1 MGSEEPVRRVIE
13 WDEFDELIS
22 SIASQIPD
30 EDSPHAIV
38 GLTRGGLVPAVR
50 LSHMYNAK
58 LFCLNISLR
67 DDMVDDSEFDWDLLE
82 DYRRVLIVDDINDSG
97 KTFTTVLE
105 KCYQKLVPG
114 AKFCALLEKPTS
126 KFKCAYSGEVI
137 NKGQEKDWIVF
148 PWE

>member
-13 WDEFDELIS
+13 WDEFDELVS

-30 EDSPHAIV
+30 EESPHAIV

-67 DDMVDDSEFDWDLLE
+67 DGMVDDSEFDWDLLD
-82 DYRRVLIVDDINDSG
+82 DYTRVLIVDDINDSG
-97 KTFTTVLE
+97 KTFNTVIQSQIR
-105 KCYQKLVPG
+105 KTISQ
-114 AKFCALLEKPTS
+114 T
-126 KFKCAYSGEVI
+126 
-137 NKGQEKDWIVF
+137 NKI
-148 PWE
+148 

>member
-1 MGSEEPVRRVIE
+1 MGSKEPVRRVIE
-13 WDEFDELIS
+13 WDEFDELVS

-30 EDSPHAIV
+30 EESPHAIV

-67 DDMVDDSEFDWDLLE
+67 DGMVDDSEFDWDLLE
-82 DYRRVLIVDDINDSG
+82 DYSRVLIVDDINDSG
-97 KTFTTVLE
+97 KTFNTVLD
-105 KCYQKLVPG
+105 KCYHNLIPG
-114 AKFCALLEKPTS
+114 AKFCALLEKETS
-126 KFKCAYSGEVI
+126 SFKTAYSGEVI

>member
-1 MGSEEPVRRVIE
+1 MGSKEPVRRVIE
-13 WDEFDELIS
+13 WGEFDELVS

-30 EDSPHAIV
+30 DDTPEVIV

-67 DDMVDDSEFDWDLLE
+67 DGMVDDSEFDWDKLHGHT
-82 DYRRVLIVDDINDSG
+82 RILIVDDINDSG
-97 KTFTTVLE
+97 KTLRTVLNE
-105 KCYQKLVPG
+105 SYYNLVSTP
-114 AKFCALLEKPTS
+114 KFACLLEKPSSSFT
-126 KFKCAYSGEVI
+126 CMYSGERI
-137 NKGQEKDWIVF
+137 NKGQEDDWIVF

>member
-1 MGSEEPVRRVIE
+1 MGSKEPIRRVIE
-13 WDEFDELIS
+13 WGEFDELVS

-30 EDSPHAIV
+30 EETPQVIV

-67 DDMVDDSEFDWDLLE
+67 DGMVDDSDFDWDKLHG
-82 DYRRVLIVDDINDSG
+82 YTRILIVDDINDSG
-97 KTFTTVLE
+97 KTLNTVLNE
-105 KCYQKLVPG
+105 SYYNLVSTP
-114 AKFCALLEKPTS
+114 KFACLLEKPSSSFT
-126 KFKCAYSGEVI
+126 CMYSGERI
-137 NKGQEKDWIVF
+137 NKGQEDDWIVF